1 MMMMMGLCNLL
12 TYKDLHL
19 SEQIVADYEMVGHAN
34 AMWLSNEAQA
44 AKHVK
49 GESETSRTLLC
60 ATPMILRAGIT
71 NNKPT
76 FIS

>member
-1 MMMMMGLCNLL
+1 MREVVMMMMMGLCNLL

-44 AKHVK
+44 AKHVQ
-49 GESETSRTLLC
+49 GE
-60 ATPMILRAGIT
+60 
-71 NNKPT
+71 
-76 FIS
+76 

>member
-1 MMMMMGLCNLL
+1 MTMMMGLCNLL

-19 SEQIVADYEMVGHAN
+19 SEQVIADYEMVGHAN

-49 GESETSRTLLC
+49 GVRNESHASMC
-60 ATPMILRAGIT
+60 NT
-71 NNKPT
+71 NDFCVLEQQQQPT
-76 FIS
+76 FMS